1 MSVSGSILR
10 APLLWLLLPF
20 MAGIALADA
29 FPVNARWIPACTLAA
44 AGLGGLAAWLGPRT
58 SRLARGGWIACI
70 GVSGA
75 MCGYDCLLA
84 HSPEEAFTIAV
95 PREAVATLEIEHVFP
110 ASPKKKSISGLARIV
125 TADHLVAGAIRHE
138 VYFSAIRKIS
148 LQPVESG
155 QYRVRGV
162 LQSRPTDGK
171 LPGFERH
178 LDSLGIRLTLTR
190 AQIIREER
198 APGWFKRFC
207 NRTRERMK
215 EILRR
220 GIEKYPDVCAIYQ
233 GMLLGEKAVLDPE
246 QESAFQHSGTF
257 HIFVI
262 AGLHIGVVAVSIRS
276 LLLLL
281 RVPARPAAVI
291 CLGLLWL
298 HVQITGAGLPAQ
310 RAFFMIAFL
319 QAGRLFRLPVNPL
332 ASLTAAACF
341 VLLLDPRQLFTAGFQ
356 MSFAVVTS
364 LVAMGAP
371 LATRLQAAWRP
382 WRDLPEANWKWRQR
396 LVTAGGG
403 HVLGA
408 MAISWS
414 AFVAS
419 VPSSIGYFGVL
430 SPGSLLANL
439 AVVPLAMLII
449 AAGTAS
455 LFSGLAHLGAI
466 SALFNHAAALLIKL
480 MSWLVL
486 RGVQLPGGYFPAEFS
501 RPWMAPAG
509 LILVVTAILTGSSF
523 GWRRTAGGYLLP
535 VLALVVVVFLGVKF
549 GGGPQSSH
557 P

>member
-1 MSVSGSILR
+1 MSASGSILR

-29 FPVNARWIPACTLAA
+29 FPVNARWIPALTLVA
-44 AGLGGLAAWLGPRT
+44 AGFGGLAAWLGPQT
-58 SRLARGGWIACI
+58 SRWARGGWIACL
-70 GVSGA
+70 GASGA
-75 MCGYDCLLA
+75 LCGYNCLLA
-84 HSPEEAFTIAV
+84 HNPEDAFAIAV
-95 PREAVATLEIEHVFP
+95 PREVVVTLEIEHVFP
-110 ASPKKKSISGLARIV
+110 ASPGKKSISGLARII
-125 TADHLVAGAIRHE
+125 TADRLVAGALRHE

-162 LQSRPTDGK
+162 LQSRQADDK
-171 LPGFERH
+171 SPGFERY

-190 AQIIREER
+190 AQIVREER
-198 APGWFKRFC
+198 APGWFARFC
-207 NRTRERMK
+207 TRTRERMK
-215 EILRR
+215 GILRH
-220 GIEKYPDVCAIYQ
+220 GIEKHPDICAIYQ
-233 GMLLGEKAVLDPE
+233 SMLLGEKAMLDPE
-246 QESAFQHSGTF
+246 QEAAFQHSGTF

-262 AGLHIGVVAVSIRS
+262 AGLHIGVVAVTIRS

-281 RVPARPAAVI
+281 RVPTRPAAII
-291 CLGLLWL
+291 CLMLLWL
-298 HVQITGAGLPAQ
+298 HVQVTGAGLPAR

-319 QAGRLFRLPVNPL
+319 QAGRIFRLPVNGL

-341 VLLLDPRQLFTAGFQ
+341 VLLLDPRQLFSAGFQ

-364 LVAMGAP
+364 LVVMGAP
-371 LATRLQAAWRP
+371 LASRLQAAWRP
-382 WRDLPEANWKWRQR
+382 WRDLPEADWKWWQR
-396 LVTAGGG
+396 LMIDGGG
-403 HVLGA
+403 RVLGA
-408 MAISWS
+408 MAISWA

-430 SPGSLLANL
+430 SPGSLPANL
-439 AVVPLAMLII
+439 AVVPLATLII

-455 LFSGLAHLGAI
+455 LFSGLAWLGAV

-486 RGVQLPGGYFPAEFS
+486 HGVQLPGGYFPAGFS
-501 RPWMAPAG
+501 QPWMAPAG
-509 LILVVTAILTGSSF
+509 LILVVATILAGANF
-523 GWRRTAGGYLLP
+523 GWRRSSGGYLLP
-535 VLALVVVVFLGVKF
+535 VLALILVVFLGVKF